1 MLHRAIRGFL
11 LAILVVLAVFLHGCG
26 SDDDE
31 TVSTT
36 EVTSYV
42 CENGTALGAA
52 PSGASAIDA
61 WNGTGTSDDYANGI
75 KAASVGAC
83 PISIVG
89 LGGND
94 SAFIAHG
101 HYWFP
106 QVNTDQDVRESFF
119 IQYYW
124 GEKSIWRYDE
134 IFVYDPAYDS
144 KHGGAESFEASNQFN
159 GVFTNVL
166 FAPNTTGHHECIALP
181 GQTFQSYA
189 DPSDATISEYIG
201 VAVFPD
207 GFMQTG
213 TDFDAYMVTNR
224 WPPPNAK
231 VVYYVDRSAGSKNY
245 GFVTA
250 WLIFQDNSGVNYFWD
265 FSDIIKSGDDAKSKF
280 EAGPQYVFGFP
291 EWWVDDCSCATSQY
305 GIPCGSLGVNVTEYL
320 R

>member
-1 MLHRAIRGFL
+1 MLHRTVRGFFL
-11 LAILVVLAVFLHGCG
+11 LAILVVLTVFLHGC
-26 SDDDE
+26 SDDGE

-36 EVTSYV
+36 TVTTYN

-61 WNGTGTSDDYANGI
+61 WDGTGNSTTYANGI

-83 PISIVG
+83 PITIKG

-94 SAFIAHG
+94 SVFIAHG

-106 QVNTDQDVRESFF
+106 QTNTNQDVRESFF

-144 KHGGAESFEASNQFN
+144 KHGGAESFESSNQFN
-159 GVFTNVL
+159 GVFTNIM
-166 FAPNTTGHHECIALP
+166 FSPNTTGHHECMSLS
-181 GQTFQSYA
+181 GQTFQTYA

-213 TDFDAYMVTNR
+213 TDFDAYKVKNR
-224 WPPPNAK
+224 WPIPNAD
-231 VVYYVDRSAGSKNY
+231 VIYYVDRSAGSTNY
-245 GFVTA
+245 GFITA
-250 WLIFQDNSGVNYFWD
+250 WLIFQLSGTNYFWD

-291 EWWVDDCSCATSQY
+291 EWWVEDCYCVY
-305 GIPCGSLGVNVTEYL
+305 GAGTCGSFGVNVTDYL
-320 R
+320 S